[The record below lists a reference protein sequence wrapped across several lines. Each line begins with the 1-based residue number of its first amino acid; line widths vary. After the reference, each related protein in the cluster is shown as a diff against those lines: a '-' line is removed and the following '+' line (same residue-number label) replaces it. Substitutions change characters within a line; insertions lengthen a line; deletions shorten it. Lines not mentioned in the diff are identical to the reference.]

1 MLSHS
6 RLHHHDSA
14 TSDLK
19 TTWLSAISTKPTR
32 AESGTSEDENP
43 PDSVINHDVS
53 TLALDNDAE
62 TGHLRKTLYS
72 KSHHHHNHPLYDT
85 SALWKYDKDHVENPA
100 YTAELDIHMQ
110 RAIDRYTRSVG
121 CSLDFKRTV
130 TSKNFLTMVTNER
143 LRYMP
148 DKGSRLDKI
157 LKRAESFGIRFNKI
171 MLSLMQIEMQ
181 IEMPTYESSAL
192 VLSSCKTLLGLAG
205 RYSYAVEKFFTVL
218 DKVTAVIVAM
228 SKNLDS
234 EHQHSHHGIY
244 SIFQASLA
252 MVVDVFVDITASFG
266 GQKTGTKERTIVTQ
280 FESRSGVILARF
292 TRLRAEFY
300 LQTLVHWCDRGV
312 SSTETLFLLRRGFED
327 SRLIL
332 QPICISSSR
341 WFRFFW
347 VSREASSRMRRLL
360 RAVVRGIPRVPRHPR
375 LIRARIEFAKILQ
388 LDEVRYTEAVFVY
401 EELSHYDLHSFGKCR
416 EEFLGLIE
424 ITKYRLSLL
433 FESRPDLSHRAET
446 LLINTY
452 DSLKLKLCYSDE
464 QVIIALARI
473 VEYRRKQKRQ
483 GSISAAIKVIEEYIL
498 GLLVEERKKTMLF
511 DVARTLAKMYRELAS
526 VEVGIKFIQHI
537 KGQVVSGEHTVI
549 EGHCGFGYG
558 QIAHLDRRCFVFIH
572 AFGQLLWG
580 YEREKMLDEIIRD
593 IYTKT
598 CLYEAW
604 SVSLRQTSR
613 AIHVRLAVGARLV
626 AFLEKKGQHAKAVAL
641 AFRILESFS
650 RRRPAVADVILLELQ
665 PISTEILVEV
675 LKVGQLDIE
684 LGTIP
689 FGQLNVIIR
698 FLRERKNFSMLE
710 HILQLKW
717 ACQQKGD
724 GYEEESLYKSLLH
737 KASDYFHGHAG
748 HDLTEP
754 NEIMAAVSFF
764 NTLFFSTSKHFARP
778 KTMITTTTATFHP
791 FPALPFDFRAR
802 TWELTVESRIVET
815 VDWTAHRLPPMRHLS
830 SSTAAPA
837 QLQTC
842 REAREHLTTHLDD
855 EYRYE
860 KAFFEITTTPY
871 DGFDPVPKDDLQQ
884 ERYVWLNF
892 DNDMV
897 AIGDT
902 DLSNFRAVAH
912 QVCRLRLERALS
924 NE

>member
-62 TGHLRKTLYS
+62 TGHLRKTLYPGINGTTIFS
-72 KSHHHHNHPLYDT
+72 WRDISGSLMSNLH
-85 SALWKYDKDHVENPA
+85 YDKDHVENPA
-100 YTAELDIHMQ
+100 YTTELDIHMQ
-110 RAIDRYTRSVG
+110 RAIDRYARSVG

-157 LKRAESFGIRFNKI
+157 LKRAESFGVRFNKI
-171 MLSLMQIEMQ
+171 MLSLMQ

-234 EHQHSHHGIY
+234 EYHHSHHGICN
-244 SIFQASLA
+244 IFQASLA

-266 GQKTGTKERTIVTQ
+266 GQKTGTKERAIVTQ

-327 SRLIL
+327 FRIETYPPAYLHILIKVCLTL
-332 QPICISSSR
+332 QSHGEDAESSR

-347 VSREASSRMRRLL
+347 VSREVSSRMRRLL

-473 VEYRRKQKRQ
+473 VEYHRKQKRQ

-549 EGHCGFGYG
+549 EGHCGFGHG

-613 AIHVRLAVGARLV
+613 AIHVRLAVGARSQSRRLHQSSRLFRGFSAPSMV
-626 AFLEKKGQHAKAVAL
+626 SSYFKLFTKIEHAKAVAL

-665 PISTEILVEV
+665 TISTEILVEV

-710 HILQLKW
+710 HILQYL
-717 ACQQKGD
+717 
-724 GYEEESLYKSLLH
+724 
-737 KASDYFHGHAG
+737 
-748 HDLTEP
+748 
-754 NEIMAAVSFF
+754 
-764 NTLFFSTSKHFARP
+764 
-778 KTMITTTTATFHP
+778 
-791 FPALPFDFRAR
+791 
-802 TWELTVESRIVET
+802 
-815 VDWTAHRLPPMRHLS
+815 
-830 SSTAAPA
+830 
-837 QLQTC
+837 
-842 REAREHLTTHLDD
+842 
-855 EYRYE
+855 
-860 KAFFEITTTPY
+860 
-871 DGFDPVPKDDLQQ
+871 
-884 ERYVWLNF
+884 
-892 DNDMV
+892 
-897 AIGDT
+897 
-902 DLSNFRAVAH
+902 
-912 QVCRLRLERALS
+912 
-924 NE
+924 